1 MITLRE
7 NLYINTFLGKEGRG
21 IWCKDCFGYMV
32 CIRRK
37 GKYNLEFKNEEKA
50 KSFLEKIFV
59 DGKDS
64 VLINGNIITI
74 NKIDN
79 EQDASIGCVNEEFA
93 NKLVKNLRKQWILI
107 RKNLKKD
114 KIADIEN
121 TGLKF

>member
-7 NLYINTFLGKEGRG
+7 NLYINTFLEKEGRG
-21 IWCKDCFGYMV
+21 IWSKYCFGYMV
-32 CIRRK
+32 YIRRK